1 MIARV
6 FLNLILNAAQAME
19 PGGALRIAA
28 HGTTVS
34 FADSGAGIPPEVIDK
49 LFTPFVTSKAKG
61 TGLGL
66 AIAQKIVEAHG
77 GAIEARNNPGGGAT
91 FTVRL

>member
-1 MIARV
+1 M
-6 FLNLILNAAQAME
+6 LE
-19 PGGALRIAA
+19 
-28 HGTTVS
+28 
-34 FADSGAGIPPEVIDK
+34 K

-77 GAIEARNNPGGGAT
+77 GSIEARNNEAGGAT
-91 FTVRL
+91 FTVKL